1 MKDTLKELTR
11 LLGDKSS
18 GSSPVL
24 VLTGS
29 ASTQAKVLRS
39 LQRAGIT
46 SPVIAGEEA
55 LTEPF
60 MRLLLENGGSLTDNI
75 RVVGRVQAR
84 AAALSADDAGRASSA
99 FVSTVERMKN
109 DSSLKDLSGEQSFS
123 KSAAWAD
130 APSHNALLAFAY
142 ATSQVREYTPEAV
155 RRVLGTLRLDAKDST
170 VAYPLDF
177 SSSYAAGGQVG
188 LLYPTAETSMI
199 QGGSSSTDA
208 VNPPVWMLRTFT
220 SESRD

>member
-1 MKDTLKELTR
+1 MKDTLKELMH

-24 VLTGS
+24 VLAGS

-60 MRLLLENGGSLTDNI
+60 TRLLLENGGSLTDNI
-75 RVVGRVQAR
+75 RVVGRMQAR
-84 AAALSADDAGRASSA
+84 AAALSADDDGRASSA

-109 DSSLKDLSGEQSFS
+109 DSSLKDLSGEQAFS
-123 KSAAWAD
+123 NSAAWAD

-142 ATSQVREYTPEAV
+142 ATSRVREYTPDAV

-188 LLYPTAETSMI
+188 LLYPTADASMI
-199 QGGSSSTDA
+199 QGGSSSADA